1 MVQFCLKNCS
11 SIRQQSYVIF
21 HRKTE
26 KLCHFEDF
34 RKKLEKM
41 NTTKTTLRLIRKTPC
56 SRSFW
61 SSSDSK
67 DLKQIYSEQRLLGYS
82 CEQMF
87 SVVSEVEKY
96 HSFVPWCKKS
106 LIKKRSPEQLEAEL
120 VVGFPPL
127 GESYTST
134 VTLVE
139 PYLVTAICKDLKMFS
154 HLKTVWKFKP
164 VDENKKNAQKC
175 QLDFAVSFA
184 FKNSSHA
191 YFSRMFFDEV
201 VKKNVGAFLSQ
212 AELRYG
218 RESIPRQRPVVY
230 ALK

>member
-1 MVQFCLKNCS
+1 MNVAKRSLK
-11 SIRQQSYVIF
+11 
-21 HRKTE
+21 
-26 KLCHFEDF
+26 
-34 RKKLEKM
+34 
-41 NTTKTTLRLIRKTPC
+41 LIQPSKC

-61 SSSDSK
+61 SSGDGK
-67 DLKQIYSEQRLLGYS
+67 EGLKQIYSEQRLLGYS

-87 SVVSEVEKY
+87 SVVAEVERY
-96 HSFVPWCKKS
+96 HSFVPYCKKS
-106 LIKKRSPEQLEAEL
+106 LLKKRTPEQLEAEL

-139 PYLVTAICKDLKMFS
+139 PYLVTAICKDLKLFS

-164 VDENKKNAQKC
+164 VDDKKNAQKC

-201 VKKNVGAFLSQ
+201 VKKNVGAFLKQ

>member
-1 MVQFCLKNCS
+1 
-11 SIRQQSYVIF
+11 
-21 HRKTE
+21 
-26 KLCHFEDF
+26 
-34 RKKLEKM
+34 M
-41 NTTKTTLRLIRKTPC
+41 NVSNLTLRIISRRKPC

-61 SSSDSK
+61 SSGDSK
-67 DLKQIYSEQRLLGYS
+67 QGLVQIYSEQRLLGYS

-87 SVVSEVEKY
+87 SVVSEVERY

-106 LIKKRSPEQLEAEL
+106 LIKKRTSEQLEAEL

-127 GESYTST
+127 GEAYTST

-164 VDENKKNAQKC
+164 VDEKKNAQKC

-201 VKKNVGAFLSQ
+201 VKKNVGAFLTQ